1 MGYLTEGKT
10 CVRMFRLGIDLYTR
24 FRWRVRGTGYR
35 RLSGDSRKVS
45 FIRSIPGGLIDIE
58 GDGGV
63 YIVLMMFGVCGEI
76 VLGVL
81 G

>member
-1 MGYLTEGKT
+1 MSECFVWVLIYIPDSGEE
-10 CVRMFRLGIDLYTR
+10 LG
-24 FRWRVRGTGYR
+24 GTGYR

-76 VLGVL
+76 VVGVL